1 VKNLSNQVAILACS
15 GYRKIQGLIVQE
27 VALRLQELDPS
38 IKHICPP
45 LFCVDPEKYQD
56 VISKSEIL
64 IIDGCAS
71 RCATKMLED
80 QSLKKIK
87 KVYLPDLSK
96 TLGIKIQKGP
106 RLNEEGLKLADE
118 VARKIV
124 KDIKLER
131 EKTKK
136 PIERREFEKIDY
148 YEVTYDKFQFR
159 VPKKGYH
166 FIENDSWVKR
176 DGNKALIGITDYLQT
191 KASDVLL
198 IELPEIGSEFDQF
211 DELADFESVKAVLQL
226 IGPVSGKVIAVNE
239 ELLESAELLNN
250 DPYEHGWMV
259 ELEFSDF
266 EEEKELL
273 MTGEKYFEYMK
284 KKIESEL

>member
-1 VKNLSNQVAILACS
+1 MTKQVAILACS

-27 VALRLQELDPS
+27 IALRLQELDPS
-38 IKHICPP
+38 IKQICPP
-45 LFCVDPEKYQD
+45 LFCVEPEKYQD
-56 VISKSEIL
+56 VISKSEII

-71 RCATKMLED
+71 RCATKMLEE

-87 KVYLPDLSK
+87 KIFLPDLSK

-106 RLNEEGLKLADE
+106 RLNEDGLKLADK
-118 VARKIV
+118 VAKKII
-124 KDIKLER
+124 KDIESER
-131 EKTKK
+131 EKIKK
-136 PIERREFEKIDY
+136 PIVRKEFDKIDY
-148 YEVTYDKFQFR
+148 FEVTYDKFQFR

-191 KASDVLL
+191 KAGDVLFL
-198 IELPEIGSEFDQF
+198 ELPEIGTEFDQF
-211 DELADFESVKAVLQL
+211 DEVVDFESVKAVLQL

-250 DPYEHGWMV
+250 DPYEHGWVV
-259 ELEFSDF
+259 ELELLDF
-266 EEEKELL
+266 EEEEELL
-273 MTGEKYFEYMK
+273 MIGEKYFEYMK